1 MAAANGTR
9 TAAMLGRVGKA
20 DQPSRSRSLG
30 PAARQCQRRVGFWV
44 SVDEVV
50 VAEGEEI

>member
-9 TAAMLGRVGKA
+9 TAAILGRVEKA

-30 PAARQCQRRVGFWV
+30 PAARRQRRVGFWV

>member
-9 TAAMLGRVGKA
+9 TAAMLGRVEKA

-30 PAARQCQRRVGFWV
+30 PAARRVNFWV